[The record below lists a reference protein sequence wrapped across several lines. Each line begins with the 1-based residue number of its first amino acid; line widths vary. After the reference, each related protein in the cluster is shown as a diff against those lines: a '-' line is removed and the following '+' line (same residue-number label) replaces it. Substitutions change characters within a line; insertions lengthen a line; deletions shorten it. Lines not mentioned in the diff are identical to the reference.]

1 MARKGKPERPKEDRR
16 ARFAEEYAKDLNAT
30 QAAIRAGYATRSA
43 HVTGSR
49 LLSDA
54 KVQEM
59 VRSHHSART
68 AAAGI
73 TIDRTIQ
80 EIARNAYFDIRK
92 LWHTDGRMKAPHELD
107 DDTAA
112 AVASIEVIETT
123 LFKEEDDAPETG
135 DLFAAEN
142 GFHEKTMTRKLKV
155 WDKGRA
161 LQQCIEILGMGRS
174 LNPADA
180 GGLSISIFPSSAKR

>member
-1 MARKGKPERPKEDRR
+1 MAKRVHKDRPKEDRR
-16 ARFAEEYAKDLNAT
+16 ARFASEYAKDLNAT
-30 QAAIRAGYATRSA
+30 QAAIRSGYAPKSA

-59 VRSHHSART
+59 VRAHHGARA

-80 EIARNAYFDIRK
+80 EIARNAYFDSRK
-92 LWHTDGRMKAPHELD
+92 LWHPDGRMKAPHEWD

-112 AVASIEVIETT
+112 AVASIESVEST
-123 LFKEEDDAPETG
+123 LFKEDDGPQTA
-135 DLFAAEN
+135 DMFAAEN
-142 GFHEKTMTRKLKV
+142 GYHEKTMTRKIKT
-155 WDKGRA
+155 WNKISA
-161 LQQCIEILGMGRS
+161 LQQCIEILGMGKS
-174 LNPADA
+174 LNPADS
-180 GGLSISIFPSSAKR
+180 GGLSISIFPHGKAT